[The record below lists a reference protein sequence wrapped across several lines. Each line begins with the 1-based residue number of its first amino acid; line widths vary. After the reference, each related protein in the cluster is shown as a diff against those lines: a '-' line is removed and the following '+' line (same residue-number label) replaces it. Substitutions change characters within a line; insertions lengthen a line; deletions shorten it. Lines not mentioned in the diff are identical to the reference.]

1 MKAIS
6 LPFRLDSF
14 GNVATSTDLQK
25 IWADKV
31 RTVVSTAL
39 GERVMRND
47 FGCSLPNNLFDIA
60 LDAPGFADGQIQ
72 AAFLAWLPEVDF
84 VRTELEETEF
94 GTVSLNV
101 IYRIPKFEETNSTTY
116 TVSI

>member
-14 GNVATSTDLQK
+14 GNVATSTDLPK
-25 IWADKV
+25 IWGDKV
-31 RTVVSTAL
+31 KTVVSTAL
-39 GERVMRND
+39 GERLMRSD
-47 FGCSLPNNLFDIA
+47 FGCSLPNNLFEIA
-60 LDAPGFADGQIQ
+60 VDAPGFADGQIQ
-72 AAFLAWLPEVDF
+72 AAFTAWLPEVDF
-84 VRTELEETEF
+84 VRTDLEETEL

-101 IYRIPKFEETNSTTY
+101 VYRIPKFDQTNSTTY